1 MAPVDTTGNVDE
13 HIFVQRL
20 NSPHSQTGSIKRPL
34 PNLPENE
41 ELCQSIPDHTY
52 PNDAIFV
59 PSAVSDN
66 NPLSHNPISTND
78 NHIIDIDDNP
88 SYNFNDDTY
97 I

>member
-13 HIFVQRL
+13 HVFVQRL

-66 NPLSHNPISTND
+66 NPISTND